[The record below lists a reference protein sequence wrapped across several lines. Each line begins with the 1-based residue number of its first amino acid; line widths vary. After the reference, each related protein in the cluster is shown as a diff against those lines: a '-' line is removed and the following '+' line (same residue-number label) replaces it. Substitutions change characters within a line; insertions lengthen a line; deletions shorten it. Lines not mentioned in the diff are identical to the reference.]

1 MEKMKTRTNMF
12 HKMSQQL
19 LKRIWFGGLICFQL
33 IPLPTNS
40 KK

>member
-12 HKMSQQL
+12 YKMSQQL

-33 IPLPTNS
+33 IPLPINS